1 MSWLVGLSRRKL
13 TRLTDR
19 RTERPWQYRA
29 LHYMQLR
36 GKNVTI
42 FIVALILL
50 SNRGT
55 RMVVNTGV

>member
-1 MSWLVGLSRRKL
+1 MSWLVGLSQR
-13 TRLTDR
+13 TRLRDR

-29 LHYMQLR
+29 LHYTQSQ
-36 GKNVTI
+36 GKNIKI
-42 FIVALILL
+42 FIVTLMLL